1 MKKKQP
7 RQSVEIYF
15 GSLAE
20 SVKRLAREIK
30 YREPGNS
37 LSSEL
42 RPVLLELMRRYGV
55 NANDSERE

>member
-42 RPVLLELMRRYGV
+42 RPVLLELMKRYGV
-55 NANDSERE
+55 KGDGNDR